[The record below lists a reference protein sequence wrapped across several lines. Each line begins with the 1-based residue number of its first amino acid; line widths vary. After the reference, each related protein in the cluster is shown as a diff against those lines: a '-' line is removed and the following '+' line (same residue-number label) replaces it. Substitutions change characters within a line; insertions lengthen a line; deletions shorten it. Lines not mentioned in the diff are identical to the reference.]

1 MPLDTSCFSSHFYFN
16 CAHSPG
22 PVVMLDS
29 VSVSQLQMV
38 NYVEV
43 SATALFIFEYFLT
56 LDDEIKFIWGAQ
68 WGIAKSLFVLAR
80 YIPFLSLPLAMYYF
94 LGTHVDPDA
103 CNPIVE
109 TVTTL
114 YVLGIVFSE
123 CEKRSSV
130 LPPLPQ
136 IVECYSVMHLSGIF
150 SLRVYAIWNRSK
162 YIGILLIAIITGGI
176 VSLAVILSLFFPT
189 AHFVTPPLPTISG
202 CYKVTGSKVILGAFV
217 VIMVSE
223 AVILFL
229 TAYRAHRHIGPIQ
242 SPLFI
247 NLVRSGVFYCLV
259 MFLFSLSNVLVIFI
273 LPLQYSQLL
282 ERFQAVLHA
291 VLATRMQLHLR
302 KVDNMYLMRTSVTVP
317 LSSICYVTRD
327 LPATP
332 M

>member
-1 MPLDTSCFSSHFYFN
+1 
-16 CAHSPG
+16 
-22 PVVMLDS
+22 
-29 VSVSQLQMV
+29 MV

-123 CEKRSSV
+123 C
-130 LPPLPQ
+130 
-136 IVECYSVMHLSGIF
+136 IF

-282 ERFQAVLHA
+282 ETFQAVLHA